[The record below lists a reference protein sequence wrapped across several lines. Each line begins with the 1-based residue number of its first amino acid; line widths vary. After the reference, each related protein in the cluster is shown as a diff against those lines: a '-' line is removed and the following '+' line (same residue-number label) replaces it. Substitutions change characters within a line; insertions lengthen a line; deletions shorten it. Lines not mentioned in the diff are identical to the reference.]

1 MTQQRR
7 RYQLDLR
14 RYYRIPSVR
23 VSLGIVLSLFII
35 AFFLIFAIRP
45 TFATIAKLYKEIE
58 ESQKTLT
65 TLEAKVK
72 SLIKANDLMTKIT
85 PLLEKID
92 AGIPTSEAG
101 VQDLA
106 ASIEAMAAQAGVSVE
121 SVTVGESLLNSTIAK
136 PYAADKKGEVIE
148 LPYTIRV
155 SGTFHNCMQMLQNM
169 FRIARIASIENVSI
183 SKEGTK
189 KQVTTISTG
198 MTITGQAYYVANKN
212 LIEKAMPE
220 TKAK

>member
-14 RYYRIPSVR
+14 RYYRIPSVQ
-23 VSLGIVLSLFII
+23 VSLGIVLSLFIV

-72 SLIKANDLMTKIT
+72 SLNKANDLMTKIT
-85 PLLEKID
+85 PLLEKVD
-92 AGIPTSEAG
+92 SGIPTNEAG
-101 VQDLA
+101 TQDLT
-106 ASIEAMAAQAGVSVE
+106 ASIEAMALQAGVNVE
-121 SVTVGESLLNSTIAK
+121 SVTVGGSLLNSTIAK
-136 PYAADKKGEVIE
+136 PYTADKKGEVME

-155 SGTFHNCMQMLQNM
+155 SGPFPNCMQMLQNM
-169 FRIARIASIENVSI
+169 FRVARIASIDTVSI

-198 MTITGQAYYVANKN
+198 MTIAGKAYYVANKS
-212 LIEKAMPE
+212 LIEKALPE
-220 TKAK
+220 MKEK